1 MKEQSQRDSNRRQAL
16 GAAGLVVTAF
26 CVLASFS
33 LANREV
39 RAERAE
45 QAGDVGRLNGI
56 IERAERGELNFNGE
70 SWQMLPDQEHDIFG
84 LLALQSALAELRP
97 EGSPYPTRTPVVR
110 MSMEANRFEK
120 HRVKQYLDV
129 GLMGL
134 ILSQVK
140 TREEVYEFVQS
151 MRYPP
156 QGSHYPEGPEGTRG
170 FAPTRATQFWG
181 VDMDTYMRK
190 ADVWPLNPNGELL
203 ALVMLETKEAIENI
217 DEILEVPGLGGVLIG
232 MSDMSMSYGLGT
244 PAPPGDHPVIREAIQ
259 KVADACA
266 AHHARGG
273 KVICGAYQTPQGLET
288 AIEEQAFTMFTF
300 GRGEYRR
307 DLQ

>member
-1 MKEQSQRDSNRRQAL
+1 MQEQSQWDSKRRRAL
-16 GAAGLVVTAF
+16 RAAGLAVIAC
-26 CVLASFS
+26 CVLAWFFF
-33 LANREV
+33 ANREV
-39 RAERAE
+39 QAERAG
-45 QAGDVGRLNGI
+45 QAGEVGRLNGI
-56 IERAERGELNFNGE
+56 IERTERGGLSFNGE
-70 SWQMLPDQEHDIFG
+70 SWQMLPDQEHNIFG
-84 LLALQSALAELRP
+84 LLELQSTLAELRP
-97 EGSPYPTRTPVVR
+97 EGSMHPTRTPVVR

-140 TREEVYEFVQS
+140 TPEEVYEFVQS

-156 QGSHYPEGPEGTRG
+156 QGSHYPEGPQGTRG

-181 VDMDTYMRK
+181 VDMATYMRK

-232 MSDMSMSYGLGT
+232 TSDMSMSYGLGT
-244 PAPPGDHPVIREAIQ
+244 PAPPGDHPVIREAIR

-266 AHHARGG
+266 AQHARGG

-288 AIEEQAFTMFTF
+288 AIEEQGFTLFTF
-300 GRGEYRR
+300 GRGDYRG
-307 DLQ
+307 DLE

>member
-1 MKEQSQRDSNRRQAL
+1 MHEQSQRDSNWRQAFW
-16 GAAGLVVTAF
+16 AAGLAVTAS
-26 CVLASFS
+26 CVLAWFSF
-33 LANREV
+33 ANQELH
-39 RAERAE
+39 AERVE
-45 QAGDVGRLNGI
+45 QAGDVGRLNGL
-56 IERAERGELNFNGE
+56 IERTERGEFNFNGE

-84 LLALQSALAELRP
+84 LLALQSALTELRP
-97 EGSPYPTRTPVVR
+97 EGSTHPTRTPVVR

-140 TREEVYEFVQS
+140 TPEEVYEFVQS

-156 QGSHYPEGPEGTRG
+156 PGSHYPEGPEGTRG

-181 VDMDTYMRK
+181 VDMETYMRK

-217 DEILEVPGLGGVLIG
+217 DEILEVPGLGGVLVG

-244 PAPPGDHPVIREAIQ
+244 PTPPGDHPVIPEAIQ

-273 KVICGAYQTPQGLET
+273 KVICGAYQTPQGPET
-288 AIEEQAFTMFTF
+288 AIEEQGFTMFTF
-300 GRGEYRR
+300 PRGEYRG